1 MVLFA
6 GFFRFSTICSEKSVN
21 THISQSQVNILTI
34 SSSAAPKT
42 YTIFPFFIC
51 TLYFFTNFAPGGMAE
66 WSNAAV
72 LKTVVPQGTGGSNP
86 SSSAQI
92 T

>member
-1 MVLFA
+1 MLKTAIIFLF
-6 GFFRFSTICSEKSVN
+6 FT
-21 THISQSQVNILTI
+21 
-34 SSSAAPKT
+34 PK
-42 YTIFPFFIC
+42 IQI
-51 TLYFFTNFAPGGMAE
+51 FTNFAPGGMAE

-92 T
+92 LKTRLRSRRVFLLYTGSKACLSEGGCK